1 MEEEEG
7 SPAQVTFEDV
17 AVYFLPAE
25 WAELAEWQKDLY
37 GAVMVENYEALAS
50 LGRLSAKPELIR
62 KIEREEDPC
71 LQETPQT
78 HKWRKGPP
86 SPSLGDGIRLE
97 DEAGGK
103 EAVKGQRA
111 PVQRKRK
118 KNPLHS
124 GTGKRIPRAMDA
136 DPKLQP
142 KDDVPVVRLKSSPPQ
157 CPECGKSFLSN
168 VALTIHIRTHTGER
182 PFVCPLC
189 PKGFPSSGD
198 LKRHFKTHQ
207 REKEPPTLA
216 SSASVPKKCL
226 TAKLQLLRQLGVSLG
241 PKKPHLCERCGKGFN
256 KKQDLRKHCGT
267 HSAER
272 PFACPECGRRF
283 RLKQILV
290 AHLKVHLGERPF
302 ACERCGKRFGQKH
315 HLESHQ
321 RVHTGEK
328 PFACTTCGKRYAQKQ
343 PLISHLRIHT
353 GERPFDCATCGKAF
367 RNQAT
372 LTIHRRVHTGE
383 RPYRCLLC
391 GKACSQ
397 LQHLKSHQRVHRA
410 EQHLLASGDARALA
424 LERDRQLR
432 EKPFPCPRCEK
443 RFRDESIM
451 RAHLE
456 THREKEK
463 GGSILSAANMS
474 LSLHGMESK
483 KPLKCRSV
491 AGRESTRTNPILPTR
506 GKPAQELKKPVK
518 CKSVAGGE
526 STRTNPT
533 LPTHGKLAEEL
544 KKPVK
549 YKLVAGGESTKRDPV
564 LAKLAPLSVP
574 KSAESS
580 RVKPATQRGP
590 KTGKQSVTCAD
601 CGSTFTQAK
610 YLTLHRRSHK
620 SEDPRS
626 VAGGERANWE
636 HLLAKL
642 APLSVPK
649 STAESFSVYPAEQRP
664 PKTGK
669 QSVTCTD
676 CGRTFTQAKYLILHR
691 RSHKSEDPRSIA
703 GGESAKQDPLLAK
716 LAPLSV
722 PKSTAESFSVYS
734 EEQRALKIG
743 KQSVTCID
751 CGRTFTQAKY
761 LILHRRSHK
770 SEDPRSVASGENAK
784 RDPLLAK
791 MAPLSVPKSTAESFS
806 VYPAEQRPPKTGKQS
821 VTCTDCGRMFTQAKY
836 LTLHRRSH
844 R

>member
-1 MEEEEG
+1 MEEEEEEG

-37 GAVMVENYEALAS
+37 GAVMVENYKALAS

-62 KIEREEDPC
+62 KIEQEEDPC

-97 DEAGGK
+97 DEAGG
-103 EAVKGQRA
+103 EGAVKRQRA
-111 PVQRKRK
+111 PVRRKQK

-124 GTGKRIPRAMDA
+124 GTGKRIPRAVDA

-142 KDDVPVVRLKSSPPQ
+142 KDAVPVVRLKSSPPQ

-216 SSASVPKKCL
+216 SSASVPKKSL
-226 TAKLQLLRQLGVSLG
+226 TAKLQLLRQLGVSPG

-302 ACERCGKRFGQKH
+302 TCGRCGKRFGQKH

-397 LQHLKSHQRVHRA
+397 LQHLKSHQRIHRA
-410 EQHLLASGDARALA
+410 EQHLLASGDARALS

-451 RAHLE
+451 QAHLE

-463 GGSILSAANMS
+463 GGSILSVANIS
-474 LSLHGMESK
+474 LPLHGMESK
-483 KPLKCRSV
+483 KPLKCR
-491 AGRESTRTNPILPTR
+491 
-506 GKPAQELKKPVK
+506 
-518 CKSVAGGE
+518 SVAGGE

-549 YKLVAGGESTKRDPV
+549 CKSVAGGESTRTNQTLPTHGKPAPSKELKKPVKCKSVAGGESTRTNPTLPTHGKPAQELKKPVKCKSVAGGESTQWDPV
-564 LAKLAPLSVP
+564 LAELAPLSVP
-574 KSAESS
+574 KSTAESS

-590 KTGKQSVTCAD
+590 KTGKQLVTCAD

-610 YLTLHRRSHK
+610 YLTLHQRSHK

-626 VAGGERANWE
+626 VAGGESAKRDP
-636 HLLAKL
+636 LLAKL

-669 QSVTCTD
+669 QSVTCAD
-676 CGRTFTQAKYLILHR
+676 CGRTFMQAKYL
-691 RSHKSEDPRSIA
+691 
-703 GGESAKQDPLLAK
+703 
-716 LAPLSV
+716 
-722 PKSTAESFSVYS
+722 T
-734 EEQRALKIG
+734 
-743 KQSVTCID
+743 
-751 CGRTFTQAKY
+751 
-761 LILHRRSHK
+761 LHRRSHK
-770 SEDPRSVASGENAK
+770 SEDPRSVAGGENAK
-784 RDPLLAK
+784 RDPLQAK
-791 MAPLSVPKSTAESFS
+791 LAPLSVPKSTAEPFS
-806 VYPAEQRPPKTGKQS
+806 VYPAEQRALKTGKQS
-821 VTCTDCGRMFTQAKY
+821 VTCTDCGRTFTQAKY